1 MMKRLCTAL
10 VLSLT
15 LTAAIGAQDRI
26 AVLDTE
32 LPKGMDTKVV
42 IPVTEKIMEEF
53 VRSKLFTV
61 LDRSF
66 IAKTLSELEFSTSDL
81 TAADT
86 GKLATIGGFLK
97 ATYIVVSTVQLLDR
111 TYFLSAKLIEVKTGV
126 ITAQSSVNRDGS
138 ISVLIDMAGELGQ
151 KLVAAAMGQD
161 VKSGGR
167 TATQQTAPATTKE
180 PIAAK
185 PTREPKARSSR
196 FSTVS
201 VDFGA
206 GTTIANYTSDSYSN
220 VFTLIDDDTEAIP
233 GLSYG
238 VSCLFPA
245 GLFYLSANGTMT
257 TGEYEDSLAYVTS
270 EALNLGAGLGIDIPV
285 GPVLLYTGIRAGY
298 MSFYLY
304 EDYSGSTDETTWTGI
319 SFGWEAGADIRFGS
333 LFAGI
338 RYAVDTGTLVDTDGY
353 YVDIDATAGALSL
366 RIGYA
371 F

>member
-10 VLSLT
+10 FLSLA

-32 LPKGMDTKVV
+32 LPKGMDAKVV

-66 IAKTLSELEFSTSDL
+66 IARTLSELEFSTSDL
-81 TAADT
+81 TAGDT
-86 GKLATIGGFLK
+86 DKLATIGGFLK

-111 TYFLSAKLIEVKTGV
+111 TYFLSAKMIEVKSGV

-138 ISVLIDMAGELGQ
+138 IAVLIDMAGELGQ
-151 KLVAAAMGQD
+151 KLVASAMGQE

-167 TATQQTAPATTKE
+167 SATQLTAPSTTRE
-180 PIAAK
+180 PNAAK
-185 PTREPKARSSR
+185 PDREPKTRSSR
-196 FSTVS
+196 FSTAS
-201 VDFGA
+201 VDIGTGA
-206 GTTIANYTSDSYSN
+206 TVANYTSDNSN
-220 VFTLIDDDTEAIP
+220 LFTFVEEDYDAIA
-233 GLSYG
+233 GMSYG
-238 VSCLFPA
+238 ASCLFPS

-257 TGEYEDSLAYVTS
+257 TVEYDGSLAYITS

-304 EDYSGSTDETTWTGI
+304 EEYSVSTYETTWTGF
-319 SFGWEAGADIRFGS
+319 SLGWEAGADIRFGS
-333 LFAGI
+333 LFAGV
-338 RYAVDTGTLVDTDGY
+338 RYAIDSGTLADEENT
-353 YVDIDATAGALSL
+353 YVDIDAAVGAISL

>member
-1 MMKRLCTAL
+1 MIKRLCAAFA
-10 VLSLT
+10 LSLSI
-15 LTAAIGAQDRI
+15 AAVAGAQDRI

-32 LPKGMDTKVV
+32 LPKGMDAKVV

-81 TAADT
+81 TAGDT
-86 GKLATIGGFLK
+86 DKLATIGGFLK

-111 TYFLSAKLIEVKTGV
+111 TYFLSAKMIEVKSGV
-126 ITAQSSVNRDGS
+126 IVAQSSVNRDGS
-138 ISVLIDMAGELGQ
+138 VSVLIDMAGELGQ
-151 KLVAAAMGQD
+151 KLVAAAMGQEA
-161 VKSGGR
+161 KPSGR
-167 TATQQTAPATTKE
+167 TATQQTAPASTKE
-180 PIAAK
+180 PIVAS
-185 PTREPKARSSR
+185 PVREPRARSSR

-201 VDFGA
+201 VDVGTGA
-206 GTTIANYTSDSYSN
+206 TVANYTSDYSN
-220 VFTLIDDDTEAIP
+220 LFTFIEDDYDAIS
-233 GLSYG
+233 GFSYG
-238 VSCLFPA
+238 ASCLFPA

-257 TGEYEDSLAYVTS
+257 TVEYDGNLAYIAS

-304 EDYSGSTDETTWTGI
+304 EQYSVSMYETTWSGI
-319 SFGWEAGADIRFGS
+319 SFGWEAGADVRFGS
-333 LFAGI
+333 VFVGV
-338 RYAVDTGTLVDTDGY
+338 RYAVDSGTLADEADT
-353 YVDIDATAGALSL
+353 YVDIDAAVGALSL